1 MKYLKK
7 LIKSNKNIYS
17 FFYNMQLIYT
27 SLFMKPLVFI
37 EMIFNYMKIYFNKKV
52 GLKRAHLF
60 HNNIRNRI
68 YKKLILNQIKEF
80 KKNKKEDDV
89 FVLIEVG
96 SLIGAS
102 IEIWGNELSKRI
114 KNFTIIS
121 IDPFED
127 YVNQKMK
134 NEYKTLEIRSNFTN
148 KLYTYFIHN
157 NSLLSWRKNIIHIR
171 DYSKNALETLL
182 KLNIRSDFIYID
194 GAHDYINVKEDLRLS
209 KKLIYNKKK
218 YSGTIC
224 GDDYTVNINEHKN
237 FGLSKKEFLSL
248 LNKERQTEL
257 ITLSAKS
264 NSKFKNITF
273 HPGVTLLFASTKNF
287 IIQLKDGLWKLK
299 L

>member
-1 MKYLKK
+1 
-7 LIKSNKNIYS
+7 
-17 FFYNMQLIYT
+17 
-27 SLFMKPLVFI
+27 
-37 EMIFNYMKIYFNKKV
+37 
-52 GLKRAHLF
+52 
-60 HNNIRNRI
+60 
-68 YKKLILNQIKEF
+68 
-80 KKNKKEDDV
+80 
-89 FVLIEVG
+89 
-96 SLIGAS
+96 
-102 IEIWGNELSKRI
+102 
-114 KNFTIIS
+114 
-121 IDPFED
+121 
-127 YVNQKMK
+127 MK

>member
-1 MKYLKK
+1 
-7 LIKSNKNIYS
+7 
-17 FFYNMQLIYT
+17 
-27 SLFMKPLVFI
+27 
-37 EMIFNYMKIYFNKKV
+37 MKIYFNKKV

-134 NEYKTLEIRSNFTN
+134 NDRIWTNTEFWKHERTHKKGQIQKPTNKTEQWKTLKTWTSL
-148 KLYTYFIHN
+148 KKN
-157 NSLLSWRKNIIHIR
+157 NDRTS
-171 DYSKNALETLL
+171 
-182 KLNIRSDFIYID
+182 
-194 GAHDYINVKEDLRLS
+194 
-209 KKLIYNKKK
+209 
-218 YSGTIC
+218 
-224 GDDYTVNINEHKN
+224 
-237 FGLSKKEFLSL
+237 
-248 LNKERQTEL
+248 
-257 ITLSAKS
+257 
-264 NSKFKNITF
+264 
-273 HPGVTLLFASTKNF
+273 
-287 IIQLKDGLWKLK
+287 
-299 L
+299 

>member
-1 MKYLKK
+1 
-7 LIKSNKNIYS
+7 
-17 FFYNMQLIYT
+17 
-27 SLFMKPLVFI
+27 
-37 EMIFNYMKIYFNKKV
+37 
-52 GLKRAHLF
+52 
-60 HNNIRNRI
+60 
-68 YKKLILNQIKEF
+68 
-80 KKNKKEDDV
+80 
-89 FVLIEVG
+89 
-96 SLIGAS
+96 
-102 IEIWGNELSKRI
+102 
-114 KNFTIIS
+114 
-121 IDPFED
+121 
-127 YVNQKMK
+127 MK
-134 NEYKTLEIRSNFTN
+134 NEYISLEIRSNFTN

-264 NSKFKNITF
+264 NGKFKNITF
-273 HPGVTLLFASTKNF
+273 HPGVTLLFATTKNF
-287 IIQLKDGLWKLK
+287 VIQLKDGLWKLK